1 MTEQQ
6 DSAVPERRVSF
17 VAAPAEAGQRI
28 DRVLAERLPALS
40 RSRLKALIEEGCLSA
55 DGTPLT
61 QPSHKVR
68 AGQSFAIFLPEAREA
83 KPEAQSIPLTI
94 VYEDA
99 DLIVIDKPPGMVV
112 HPAPGNPDRTLVNA
126 LIAHCGASLTGVGG
140 VRRPGIVH
148 RLDKDTS
155 GLMVAAK
162 TEVAH
167 QGLVAQFAARTI
179 ERAYEC
185 LVWGRPEPSSGE
197 IIGNIGR
204 DPRNRKKMAVLKRG
218 GRTATTRY
226 KTLRSFAGGAI
237 SQLECRLL
245 TGRTHQIRVHLG
257 AMGHPLLGDRVYGAR
272 ANRRAR
278 ALPATAAA
286 AVAAFPR
293 QALHARSL
301 GFRHPV
307 SGQSQ
312 TFESMLPSDIS
323 DLIYT
328 LERL

>member
-1 MTEQQ
+1 MTGEQEN
-6 DSAVPERRVSF
+6 AAAGRRVSF
-17 VAAPAEAGQRI
+17 VAAAAEAGQRI
-28 DRVLAERLPALS
+28 DRVLAGRLPALS
-40 RSRLKALIEEGCLSA
+40 RSRLKALIEEGCLKA
-55 DGTPLT
+55 DGAALT

-68 AGQSFAIFLPEAREA
+68 AGQSFAIFLPEARA
-83 KPEAQSIPLTI
+83 PSPEAQPIPLTVI
-94 VYEDA
+94 YEDA

-162 TEVAH
+162 TEAAH
-167 QGLVAQFAARTI
+167 QGLIAQFAGRSI
-179 ERAYEC
+179 ERAYLC

-197 IIGNIGR
+197 IVGNIGR
-204 DPRNRKKMAVLKRG
+204 DPRNRKKMDLLRHG
-218 GRTATTRY
+218 GRAATTRY
-226 KTLRSFAGGAI
+226 KTLKSFAGGAI
-237 SQLECRLL
+237 SLLECRLL
-245 TGRTHQIRVHLG
+245 TGRTHQIRVHLS
-257 AMGHPLLGDRVYGAR
+257 AKGHPLVGDRLYGAR
-272 ANRRAR
+272 AQRRAR
-278 ALPATAAA
+278 DLPPAAAA

-301 GFRHPV
+301 GFRHPT
-307 SGQSQ
+307 SGRSHR
-312 TFESMLPSDIS
+312 FEILLPNDIS